1 MSSSEL
7 NKDNKTAAIGLLDR
21 LALDG
26 ENLAPTDKKSI
37 DELKSVLG
45 NDLFQA
51 LLDIQGYQSHTI
63 QNSDL
68 NGQVQNGHQMQNGG
82 DYENGHEIQNEES
95 QNGQVRNG
103 QVQDGQ
109 VQNNQIQNNQIQNTG
124 CFS

>member
-51 LLDIQGYQSHTI
+51 LLDIQGYQSHTV
-63 QNSDL
+63 NNDP
-68 NGQVQNGHQMQNGG
+68 
-82 DYENGHEIQNEES
+82 
-95 QNGQVRNG
+95 
-103 QVQDGQ
+103 
-109 VQNNQIQNNQIQNTG
+109 QNNNITKVNHSTVCCKNVDLILMRIFYFMKNNRKKLTPTS
-124 CFS
+124 FF